1 MKRVMENRKQRNKKW
16 DRRGMTLIEVIT
28 AMAILAVVVVPTL
41 RIFASTSGTNFRS
54 RMRQRATTVGE
65 SVMESF
71 KAYKMEDLCRQFD
84 PSYPTDIFK
93 GVTADASTALSVEVL
108 DASGNVIPASD
119 LFDDDDRLVKRAQQ
133 FNFKIENATSEGHY
147 YDVEVI
153 ATERTAPKTVE
164 IHNIDKTK
172 DAVIELSEDMNAW
185 AMSQLEQAAKTE
197 LENNFASLQPGA
209 TDHSVSGVTIKNLAR
224 TIDVAAGSNV
234 TVSVSY
240 TGDMTVAY
248 SYSNSTTGASGTNSK
263 TYTLSYDYEFTND
276 DGSVTTDK
284 EVLGVTPRHIYLYYF
299 PAYPSDF
306 DCGEGASDTI
316 NISGT
321 LGTASA
327 ESIQPHVVIAKQR
340 ATLLTDTTMNIV
352 EPLYGA
358 TVTGPAVPLWTNLGT
373 NFVATAPG
381 AVSSISGFSEVK
393 TIEEGIVEDVALLY
407 DLEVH
412 VYEADTTDEVAAY
425 IGTKNE

>member
-1 MKRVMENRKQRNKKW
+1 
-16 DRRGMTLIEVIT
+16 MTLIEVIT

-84 PSYPTDIFK
+84 PSYPDTFK
-93 GVTADASTALSVEVL
+93 GVTADASTVLSMEVL
-108 DASGNVIPASD
+108 DTAGNLIPVSD

-164 IHNIDKTK
+164 IHNVDKTK

-185 AMSQLEQAAKTE
+185 AMSQLEQTAKTE

-284 EVLGVTPRHIYLYYF
+284 EVFNEVLAGGGVSPLRHIYLYYF

-327 ESIQPHVVIAKQR
+327 DSIQPHVVIAKQR

-358 TVTGPAVPLWTNLGT
+358 TVTGPAVPLWTNLST

-412 VYEADTTDEVAAY
+412 VYEAGTTNEVATY